1 MPQRPLRRE
10 FGDTRRTRR
19 AITRTS
25 VGATVTSIASGGG
38 NRNASWER
46 NVVDEAGEFSEIS
59 RRATSKCRDVP
70 ESIEVGRGH
79 GSIQASSKFVER
91 DTEPIQD
98 DDGKV
103 AVLIENRGEHVAIAG
118 RSRVIENGR
127 QAPGDA
133 RVPLRR

>member
-1 MPQRPLRRE
+1 VGHSTQICRSVSPR
-10 FGDTRRTRR
+10 RR
-19 AITRTS
+19 AIGHYALVGNEPNATR
-25 VGATVTSIASGGG
+25 
-38 NRNASWER
+38 R
-46 NVVDEAGEFSEIS
+46 
-59 RRATSKCRDVP
+59 
-70 ESIEVGRGH
+70 

-103 AVLIENRGEHVAIAG
+103 AVLIENRGEHVVIAG

-127 QAPGDA
+127 QASGDA